1 MDDIKKAIQDA
12 RASRIGHIYGQF
24 SNVDEVEVQESET
37 AIKKADDAEE
47 PDETE
52 ETYEDKENETDAED
66 NAEKA
71 VETDE
76 DTDDEEDNAE
86 KSDIMYALSG
96 GNIKVSKT
104 GKQIKEQVENVIIPE
119 LNAALAVKEN
129 EATEKLKEC
138 GQAPTACVPTWWTGD
153 VKMDVGYKF
162 YEWRE
167 TDFCKPENQRMYATL
182 SANDEAEKKG
192 NCPTSEG
199 EAIARCAYNDIV
211 RCICNIKVDIKAC
224 EILKTLKDNTE
235 YELTPRQVLTLKF

>member
-1 MDDIKKAIQDA
+1 MDEIKKAIQDA

-24 SNVDEVEVQESET
+24 SNVTEIQESET
-37 AIKKADDAEE
+37 VIKKADDAEE
-47 PDETE
+47 PGETE
-52 ETYEDKENETDAED
+52 EIDEGKEKETDAED

-76 DTDDEEDNAE
+76 ETSEEDSAE
-86 KSDIMYALSG
+86 KSDILYALSSE
-96 GNIKVSKT
+96 NIKVSKT
-104 GKQIKEQVENVIIPE
+104 GKQIKEQVDNVILPE
-119 LNAALAVKEN
+119 LNATLAVKEN

-138 GQAPTACVPTWWTGD
+138 GQAPTACIPTWWTGD

-162 YEWRE
+162 YEWQE
-167 TDFCKPENQRMYATL
+167 TEWCKPENQRMYATL

-199 EAIARCAYNDIV
+199 EAIARCAYNEIV
-211 RCICNIKVDIKAC
+211 RCICNIKVDIKVC
-224 EILKTLKDNTE
+224 EILKTLKDTTE

>member
-1 MDDIKKAIQDA
+1 MDEIKKAIQDA

-24 SNVDEVEVQESET
+24 SNVAEIQESET

-47 PDETE
+47 PGETE
-52 ETYEDKENETDAED
+52 ETDEGKEKETDAED
-66 NAEKA
+66 NAEGA

-76 DTDDEEDNAE
+76 ETSEEDSAE

-96 GNIKVSKT
+96 GNVKVSKT
-104 GKQIKEQVENVIIPE
+104 GKQIKEQVDNVILPE
-119 LNAALAVKEN
+119 LNATLAIKEN

-167 TDFCKPENQRMYATL
+167 TEWCKPENQRMYATL

-199 EAIARCAYNDIV
+199 EAIARCAYNEIV
-211 RCICNIKVDIKAC
+211 RCICNIKVDIKSC
-224 EILKTLKDNTE
+224 EILKTLKDTTE

>member
-47 PDETE
+47 PDEIE
-52 ETYEDKENETDAED
+52 ETYDDEENETDA
-66 NAEKA
+66 
-71 VETDE
+71 
-76 DTDDEEDNAE
+76 EDNAE

-96 GNIKVSKT
+96 GNIKVTKT

-119 LNAALAVKEN
+119 LNADLAVKEN

-138 GQAPTACVPTWWTGD
+138 GQAPTACIPTWWTGD

-192 NCPTSEG
+192 NLPTSEG

-235 YELTPRQVLTLKF
+235 YELTPHQVLTLKF

>member
-1 MDDIKKAIQDA
+1 MDEIKKAIQDA

-24 SNVDEVEVQESET
+24 SNVAEIQESET

-47 PDETE
+47 PVETE
-52 ETYEDKENETDAED
+52 EIDESKEKETDAED

-76 DTDDEEDNAE
+76 ETSEEDSAE

-104 GKQIKEQVENVIIPE
+104 GKQIKEQVDNVILPE
-119 LNAALAVKEN
+119 LNATLAVKEN

-167 TDFCKPENQRMYATL
+167 TEWCKPENQRMYATL

-199 EAIARCAYNDIV
+199 EAIARCAYNEIV

-224 EILKTLKDNTE
+224 EILKTLKDTTE

>member
-1 MDDIKKAIQDA
+1 MDEIKKAIQDA

-24 SNVDEVEVQESET
+24 SNVAEIQESET

-47 PDETE
+47 HGETDET
-52 ETYEDKENETDAED
+52 DDGKEKETDAED

-76 DTDDEEDNAE
+76 ETSEEDSAE

-104 GKQIKEQVENVIIPE
+104 GKQIKEQVDNVILPE
-119 LNAALAVKEN
+119 LNASLAVKEN

-167 TDFCKPENQRMYATL
+167 TEWCKPENQRMYATL

-199 EAIARCAYNDIV
+199 EAIARCAYNEIV

-224 EILKTLKDNTE
+224 EILKTLKDATE

>member
-1 MDDIKKAIQDA
+1 MDEIKKAIQDA

-24 SNVDEVEVQESET
+24 SNVAEIQESET

-47 PDETE
+47 PGETE
-52 ETYEDKENETDAED
+52 EIDEGKEKETDAED

-76 DTDDEEDNAE
+76 ETSEEDSAE

-96 GNIKVSKT
+96 GNIKVNKT
-104 GKQIKEQVENVIIPE
+104 GKQIKEQVDNVILPE
-119 LNAALAVKEN
+119 LTAALAVKEN

-138 GQAPTACVPTWWTGD
+138 GQAPTACIPTWWTGD

-167 TDFCKPENQRMYATL
+167 TEWCKPENQRMYATL

-199 EAIARCAYNDIV
+199 EAIARCAYNEIV
-211 RCICNIKVDIKAC
+211 RCICNIKADIKAC
-224 EILKTLKDNTE
+224 EILKTLKDTTE

>member
-1 MDDIKKAIQDA
+1 MDEIKKAIQDV
-12 RASRIGHIYGQF
+12 RASRIGHMYGQF
-24 SNVDEVEVQESET
+24 SNVAEIQESET
-37 AIKKADDAEE
+37 AIKKADDVEE
-47 PDETE
+47 PGETE
-52 ETYEDKENETDAED
+52 DIDEGKEKETDAED

-76 DTDDEEDNAE
+76 ETSEEDSAE
-86 KSDIMYALSG
+86 KSDIMYALSSE
-96 GNIKVSKT
+96 NIKVSKT
-104 GKQIKEQVENVIIPE
+104 GKQIKEQVDNVILPE
-119 LNAALAVKEN
+119 LNATLAVKEN

-138 GQAPTACVPTWWTGD
+138 GQAPTACIPTWWTGD

-162 YEWRE
+162 YDWRE
-167 TDFCKPENQRMYATL
+167 TEFCKPENQRMYATL

-199 EAIARCAYNDIV
+199 EAIARCAYNEIV
-211 RCICNIKVDIKAC
+211 RCICNIKVDIKTC

>member
-1 MDDIKKAIQDA
+1 MDEIKKAIQDA

-24 SNVDEVEVQESET
+24 SNVAEIQESET

-47 PDETE
+47 PGETE
-52 ETYEDKENETDAED
+52 EIDEGKEKETDAED

-76 DTDDEEDNAE
+76 ETSEEDSAE

-96 GNIKVSKT
+96 GNIKVNKT
-104 GKQIKEQVENVIIPE
+104 GKQIKEQVDNVILPE
-119 LNAALAVKEN
+119 LTAALAVKEN

-138 GQAPTACVPTWWTGD
+138 GQAPTACIPTWWTGD

-167 TDFCKPENQRMYATL
+167 TEWCKPENQRMYATL

-199 EAIARCAYNDIV
+199 EAIARCAYNEIV

-224 EILKTLKDNTE
+224 EILKTLKDTTE

>member
-1 MDDIKKAIQDA
+1 MDEIKKAIQDA

-24 SNVDEVEVQESET
+24 SNVAEIQESET
-37 AIKKADDAEE
+37 AIKKADDADE
-47 PDETE
+47 PGETE
-52 ETYEDKENETDAED
+52 ETDDGKEKETYAED
-66 NAEKA
+66 NTEKA

-76 DTDDEEDNAE
+76 ETSEEDSAE

-104 GKQIKEQVENVIIPE
+104 GKQIKEQVDNVILPE
-119 LNAALAVKEN
+119 LNATLAVKEN

-167 TDFCKPENQRMYATL
+167 TEWCKPENQRMYATL

-199 EAIARCAYNDIV
+199 EAIARCAYNEIV

-224 EILKTLKDNTE
+224 EILKTLKDATE
-235 YELTPRQVLTLKF
+235 YELTPRQVITLKF

>member
-37 AIKKADDAEE
+37 DIKKADDAEE

-52 ETYEDKENETDAED
+52 ETYEDEENET
-66 NAEKA
+66 NA
-71 VETDE
+71 
-76 DTDDEEDNAE
+76 EDNAE

-153 VKMDVGYKF
+153 VKMDIGYKF

>member
-1 MDDIKKAIQDA
+1 MDEIKKAIQDA

-24 SNVDEVEVQESET
+24 SNVAEIQESET

-47 PDETE
+47 PGETE
-52 ETYEDKENETDAED
+52 ETDEGKEKETDAED

-76 DTDDEEDNAE
+76 ETSEEDSAE

-96 GNIKVSKT
+96 GNIKVNKT
-104 GKQIKEQVENVIIPE
+104 GKQIKEQVDNVILPE
-119 LNAALAVKEN
+119 LTAALAVKEN

-138 GQAPTACVPTWWTGD
+138 GQAPTACIPTWWTGD

-167 TDFCKPENQRMYATL
+167 TEWCKPENQRMYATL

-199 EAIARCAYNDIV
+199 EAIARCAYNEIV

-224 EILKTLKDNTE
+224 EILKTLKDTTE

>member
-1 MDDIKKAIQDA
+1 MDEIKKAIQDA

-24 SNVDEVEVQESET
+24 SNVAEIQESET

-47 PDETE
+47 PGETE
-52 ETYEDKENETDAED
+52 ETDEGKEKETDAED

-76 DTDDEEDNAE
+76 ETSEEDSAE

-104 GKQIKEQVENVIIPE
+104 GKQIKEQVDNVILPE
-119 LNAALAVKEN
+119 LNATLAVKEN

-167 TDFCKPENQRMYATL
+167 TEWCKPENQRMYATL

-199 EAIARCAYNDIV
+199 EAIARCAYNEIV

-224 EILKTLKDNTE
+224 EILKTLKDATE

>member
-1 MDDIKKAIQDA
+1 MDEIKKAIHDA

-24 SNVDEVEVQESET
+24 SNVAEIQESET

-47 PDETE
+47 PGETE
-52 ETYEDKENETDAED
+52 ETDEGKKKETDAED

-76 DTDDEEDNAE
+76 ETSEEDSAE

-104 GKQIKEQVENVIIPE
+104 GKQIKEQVDNVILPE
-119 LNAALAVKEN
+119 LTAALAVKEN

-167 TDFCKPENQRMYATL
+167 TEWCNPENQRMYATL

-199 EAIARCAYNDIV
+199 EAIARCAYNEIV

-224 EILKTLKDNTE
+224 EILKTLKDTTE